1 MPSTVTIPDVW
12 PVVPIIA
19 VNRHPVFPKF
29 IKIVEVKILIGK
41 FIKIVEVK
49 ILIGKKLVLIDL

>member
-41 FIKIVEVK
+41 KLF
-49 ILIGKKLVLIDL
+49 LIEL